1 MVIVAG
7 RSTGSLE
14 CMRRNRTD
22 IAGIDIAD
30 HFVTGILSALIMA
43 ITIVAGVVLA
53 AVQAG
58 PDLLAVFR
66 AVHIWGSIIV
76 GSAFVLGLF
85 AGSSRMAS
93 IFGYLWGTE
102 QPPRPELT
110 SALWLIIVFI
120 IGVTYVLGQ

>member
-1 MVIVAG
+1 
-7 RSTGSLE
+7 
-14 CMRRNRTD
+14 MRQNRTD
-22 IAGIDIAD
+22 TAGIDIAD
-30 HFVTGILSALIMA
+30 RFVAGVLSALTMG
-43 ITIVAGVVLA
+43 ITVIAGVVLA

-58 PDLLAVFR
+58 LDLLAVFR

-93 IFGYLWGTE
+93 IFGYLWDTE

-120 IGVTYVLGQ
+120 VGVTYVLGQ